1 MKMKSSLLC
10 AFAVLA
16 LAGPAL
22 ADPPIARPKDPAALK
37 HLDVA
42 TKLYDIRSF
51 EQAIEEYKAGALV
64 EPAAVFDYDLGQC
77 YRQLH
82 KYKDAIWH
90 YQRFLKES
98 PQTPEHDEAVKKFI
112 DQMQAELDQKAMTA
126 PPTEDANAAA
136 PKPTT
141 PPVGPV
147 APTATPTPTPTAT
160 HDDNE
165 PPPPAAAPWY
175 HDPIGWGLVG
185 GGVAALGVSTY
196 FLLDARSKDLD
207 SNKTPG
213 QMAQA
218 SLRDTA
224 HSHRVIGG
232 IVGGIG
238 IAAVAAGVVKLV
250 LHPST
255 EASTETAGLGIGITG
270 NGFAVTGRF

>member
-10 AFAVLA
+10 ACAVVA

-22 ADPPIARPKDPAALK
+22 AEPPIARPKDPAALK

-64 EPAAVFDYDLGQC
+64 EPAPVFDYDLAQC

-98 PQTPEHDEAVKKFI
+98 PETVEHDEAVKKFI
-112 DQMQAELDQKAMTA
+112 EQMQAELDQKAMTA
-126 PPTEDANAAA
+126 PPTEDANAPASA
-136 PKPTT
+136 KPTT
-141 PPVGPV
+141 PAAPTPT
-147 APTATPTPTPTAT
+147 APTAT
-160 HDDNE
+160 NE
-165 PPPPAAAPWY
+165 DEETPPPATTDAWY
-175 HDPIGWGLVG
+175 RDPIGWSLVG
-185 GGVAALGVSTY
+185 GGVAALGASTY

-213 QMAQA
+213 QTEQA

-224 HSHRVIGG
+224 HSHRLIGG

-238 IAAVAAGVVKLV
+238 VAAVAAGVVKLV
-250 LHPST
+250 LHARSAD
-255 EASTETAGLGIGITG
+255 EHTETAGLGIGITS

>member
-10 AFAVLA
+10 AFTVLA

-64 EPAAVFDYDLGQC
+64 EPAAVFDYDLAQC

-82 KYKDAIWH
+82 KYKDAIWF

-98 PQTPEHDEAVKKFI
+98 PQTPEHNEAVKKFI
-112 DQMQAELDQKAMTA
+112 EQMQAELDQKAMTA
-126 PPTEDANAAA
+126 PPTEDANAPAPATPVKPAA
-136 PKPTT
+136 PAPTT
-141 PPVGPV
+141 TAPV
-147 APTATPTPTPTAT
+147 ATNE
-160 HDDNE
+160 DKE
-165 PPPPAAAPWY
+165 PPPPASTDRWY

-207 SNKTPG
+207 SNMTAG
-213 QMAQA
+213 QTEQT
-218 SLRDTA
+218 SLRNTA

-250 LHPST
+250 LHPSAT
-255 EASTETAGLGIGITG
+255 EQPETARIDLNVTS

>member
-1 MKMKSSLLC
+1 MKLKSSLLC
-10 AFAVLA
+10 TCAVLA

-22 ADPPIARPKDPAALK
+22 AEPPIARPKDPAALK

-64 EPAAVFDYDLGQC
+64 EPAPVFDYDLAQC

-98 PQTPEHDEAVKKFI
+98 PETVEHDEAVKKFI
-112 DQMQAELDQKAMTA
+112 EQMQAELDQKAMTA
-126 PPTEDANAAA
+126 PPTEDANAPA
-136 PKPTT
+136 PKPITPTSAPTT
-141 PPVGPV
+141 PA
-147 APTATPTPTPTAT
+147 APAATSEDEEA
-160 HDDNE
+160 
-165 PPPPAAAPWY
+165 PPPATTDAWY
-175 HDPIGWGLVG
+175 RDPIGWSLVG
-185 GGVAALGVSTY
+185 GGVAALGASTY

-213 QMAQA
+213 QTEQA

-224 HSHRVIGG
+224 HSHRLIGG

-250 LHPST
+250 LHTTSD
-255 EASTETAGLGIGITG
+255 ERAETAGLGIGITG

>member
-10 AFAVLA
+10 AFTLLA
-16 LAGPAL
+16 LAGPAH
-22 ADPPIARPKDPAALK
+22 ADPQIARPKDPAALK

-64 EPAAVFDYDLGQC
+64 EPAPVFDYDLAQC

-98 PQTPEHDEAVKKFI
+98 PETPEHNEAVKKFI
-112 DQMQAELDQKAMTA
+112 EQMQAELDQKAMTA
-126 PPTEDANAAA
+126 PPTEDAGSAA
-136 PKPTT
+136 PVKPATSVKPATT
-141 PPVGPV
+141 PA
-147 APTATPTPTPTAT
+147 APAADKEP
-160 HDDNE
+160 
-165 PPPPAAAPWY
+165 PPPPAAVDPWY
-175 HDPIGWGLVG
+175 RDPIGWGLVG
-185 GGVAALGVSTY
+185 GGVVALGVSSY

-207 SNKTPG
+207 SNKTAG
-213 QMAQA
+213 QTEQA

-250 LHPST
+250 LHPNA
-255 EASTETAGLGIGITG
+255 EEQTETAGLGIGITT
-270 NGFAVTGRF
+270 NGFAVMGKF

>member
-1 MKMKSSLLC
+1 MKMMSSLVC

-16 LAGPAL
+16 LAGPAF

-64 EPAAVFDYDLGQC
+64 EPASVFDYDLAQC

-82 KYKDAIWH
+82 KYKDAIWF

-98 PQTPEHDEAVKKFI
+98 PETPEHDDAVKKFI

-126 PPTEDANAAA
+126 PPIEDANTAV
-136 PKPTT
+136 PTQ
-141 PPVGPV
+141 P
-147 APTATPTPTPTAT
+147 ATPTAPAPPTPPPAGA
-160 HDDNE
+160 DKAP
-165 PPPPAAAPWY
+165 PPPPAADAWY

-185 GGVAALGVSTY
+185 GGVVALGVSSY
-196 FLLDARSKDLD
+196 FLLDARSLDLD
-207 SNKTPG
+207 SNKQAG
-213 QMAQA
+213 QTEQA
-218 SLRDTA
+218 SLRSRA
-224 HSHRVIGG
+224 HDRRLVGG

-238 IAAVAAGVVKLV
+238 LAAVATGMIKLV
-250 LHPST
+250 LHPKAD
-255 EASTETAGLGIGITG
+255 EQTETAGLGIGVTS